1 MTGTRSKEV
10 VAVAFAVAVAAAT
23 LIVVGFAAAAPP
35 RWKAGTAIAV
45 WVSPRGAPQPG
56 PMLVE
61 RAIKT
66 WNDAAAGR
74 VTLARV
80 AASDAASVRVM
91 FVSDDSRFGETAP
104 RIDRATGTI
113 FSADVAINAAL
124 VDEPLLQQIII
135 YLTALHELGHA
146 LGLEHTDD
154 FSTIMYAFRRPS
166 DGDRYFG
173 AYRRKLRSADDIG
186 TPAATGLAPADVEA
200 LRALYDR

>member
-1 MTGTRSKEV
+1 MPQAR
-10 VAVAFAVAVAAAT
+10 VARALLALTFALVALPACGAVRWAPGAT
-23 LIVVGFAAAAPP
+23 
-35 RWKAGTAIAV
+35 IAV
-45 WVSPRGAPQPG
+45 WVNPRGAPEAG

-66 WNDAAAGR
+66 WTDAAGGR
-74 VTLARV
+74 LTLRR
-80 AASDAASVRVM
+80 AAAQESASVRVF
-91 FVSDDSRFGETAP
+91 FVSDDYRYGETAP
-104 RIDRATGTI
+104 HVDRATGTI
-113 FSADVAINAAL
+113 VSADVAINAAL
-124 VDEPLLQQIII
+124 VDQPLLQQIII

-186 TPAATGLAPADVEA
+186 SAAATGLAPPDVEA
-200 LRALYDR
+200 LRALYAR